1 MIFNLLHYF
10 FPSESNNFRAKII
23 HSSAF
28 LFYLTVI
35 VTLQVGFNI
44 LSFVN
49 PGVLGY
55 ATDISIERLLELT
68 NQKRIENGL
77 NPLNLDPQLCQA
89 ANAKAND
96 MFANNYWAHNSPTG
110 VSPWDFILAA
120 GYHYVYAGENL
131 AKDFANS
138 EGVVSAWMAS
148 PTHRDNII
156 NPKYKDIGFAV
167 VNGKLNGME
176 TTLVVQMF
184 GSRAPVTAGTFQVL
198 PTNQPT
204 FIPTVAP
211 TVVPT
216 SSPLNSYLI
225 SPKPTEIPVITPFKK
240 SSPEILIAESENKSS
255 KTIPKLNI
263 FSLTKGFSLGL
274 VIILILVLAID
285 GYIAFK
291 EKHIRITGDNIAH
304 IGFLLI
310 LVLATL
316 ATSVGMIM

>member
-1 MIFNLLHYF
+1 MLFNLLHYF
-10 FPSESNNFRAKII
+10 FPSENNNFRAKIL
-23 HSSAF
+23 HSSAL
-28 LFYLTVI
+28 LFYFTVV

-44 LSFVN
+44 LSFVK

-55 ATDISIERLLELT
+55 ATDISIEKLLELT

-77 NPLNLDPQLCQA
+77 NPLTLDPQLCQA

-96 MFANNYWAHNSPTG
+96 MFTNNYWSHNSPSG
-110 VSPWDFILAA
+110 VSPWDFILGA

-156 NPKYKDIGFAV
+156 NPKYRDIGFAV

-184 GSRAPVTAGTFQVL
+184 GSRAPTTAGFSQTL
-198 PTNQPT
+198 PLVQ
-204 FIPTVAP
+204 P

-216 SSPLNSYLI
+216 VTPKVIPNEEFKIVSLI
-225 SPKPTEIPVITPFKK
+225 SPKPTKTPEITPFKK
-240 SSPEILIAESENKSS
+240 PSSEILIAAVKNKNI
-255 KTIPKLNI
+255 KNNPKLNI

-274 VIILILVLAID
+274 VMILILVMVID

-291 EKHIRITGDNIAH
+291 ERHIRITGDNIAH